1 MAEGLNRAGEVE
13 IKEATIVSGSG
24 RAESVLPQTIEINLF
39 EDLFEHFL
47 TGKILIRDCQA
58 LAQFFPFVG
67 HEYLRLTVKTP
78 GLPVELGEFSR
89 EFFIYSVSDRI
100 VDSETSSFYVLA
112 FISKEAI
119 VDMNV
124 RLSKTFRG
132 TSDVILAELL
142 REKGLNVNPD
152 EKAYWLAKSS
162 NAFTFCSNWWNPT
175 KCINFVT
182 EHSLNAIDQPD
193 YLFYETKNGFIFES
207 LDTLINPNSDA
218 VVQTFR
224 FDRYARHMDDKASA
238 KVDIARQYQTVA
250 DMEIKSGY
258 DYIDRL
264 RHGYYGGST
273 ISFNPLTQ
281 QYTHRAN
288 QVAFEDTHHLND
300 HPPYPEHTPM
310 TYYGFVRYAPTVYNN
325 FENSLDNSDMSFGLN
340 RRIILE
346 RLNTT
351 RALIKVHGRLDY
363 SIGQMVR
370 LNIPASNQTDE
381 TGEQKIDTLASGK
394 YLIGSIRHSITS
406 GRHECTLELL
416 KDSYIADIENSALT
430 K

>member
-1 MAEGLNRAGEVE
+1 MAEGTSRAGAIE

-24 RAESVLPQTIEINLF
+24 RAESVVPQIIEINLY
-39 EDLFEHFL
+39 EDIFEHFL

-67 HEYLRLTVKTP
+67 HEYLRLTVATP
-78 GLPVELGEFSR
+78 GLDESVGEFSR
-89 EFFIYSVSDRI
+89 EFFIYSVSDKI
-100 VDSETSSFYVLA
+100 IDSQTSAFYTLA

-132 TSDVILAELL
+132 TSDVMLAELL
-142 REKGLNVNPD
+142 GEKGLNVDQD
-152 EKAYWLAKSS
+152 EKAFWLARSS
-162 NAFTFCSNWWNPT
+162 NNFTFCANWWNPT
-175 KCINFVT
+175 KCINYIT
-182 EHSLNAIDQPD
+182 EHSLNGVEQPD
-193 YLFYETKNGFIFES
+193 FLFYETKNGFIFES

-218 VVQTFR
+218 VVQSFR
-224 FDRYARHMDDKASA
+224 FDRYARSMGEKDSA
-238 KVDIARQYQTVA
+238 DLDITRQYQTVA

-264 RHGYYGGST
+264 RNGYYGGST

-288 QVAFEDTHHLND
+288 QVAFETTQHLNKYA
-300 HPPYPEHTPM
+300 PYPENTPM

-325 FENSLDNSDMSFGLN
+325 FENSLDNSDMVFGLN

-363 SIGQMVR
+363 SIGQMVN
-370 LNIPASNQTDE
+370 LTIPSATQTDDDE
-381 TGEQKIDTLASGK
+381 NLDTLASGK
-394 YLIGSIRHSITS
+394 YLIGSIRHSMTQ
-406 GRHECTLELL
+406 GVHEATIELL
-416 KDSYIADIENSALT
+416 KDSYIADIEKSVL
-430 K
+430 KQ